1 MAVAVGAVA
10 SLAPYGVHGF
20 DFLDGMGAS
29 NIEGFELF
37 FSDPGASR
45 LDLREGVSEIL
56 AATPEQFGED
66 LKGLLSPADAEVL
79 AGDLL

>member
-1 MAVAVGAVA
+1 MAVAAGAVA

-29 NIEGFELF
+29 NIEGFEF